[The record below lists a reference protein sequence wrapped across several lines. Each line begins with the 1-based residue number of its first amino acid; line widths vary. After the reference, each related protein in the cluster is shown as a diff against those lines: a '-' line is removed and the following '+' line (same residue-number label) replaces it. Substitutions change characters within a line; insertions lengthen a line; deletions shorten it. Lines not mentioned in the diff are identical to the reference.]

1 MHQSYLRTILIMKN
15 KAVLVTGASHG
26 IGFALAKKLL
36 TNSWIVFGTGRDISS
51 LENTQQQFSNFIPIQ
66 ADFTNNKDIENIA
79 TIIKNTD
86 VPLYL
91 LVQNAGM
98 KSPPRPLTQYNCDS
112 IDEVFF
118 VNLLAPM
125 KLTALL
131 APLMPKESRILFVT
145 SRAATLKLKES
156 STYCASKAGLDEV
169 TAIVR
174 QELVENSI
182 GVTCVI
188 PGEVDT
194 NIQKILRETSSF
206 HLHEMFIDAHQKGK
220 LIRPEICAEFL
231 KWLLC
236 DLSFN
241 EFKQS
246 KLPIS
251 IYDKWH
257 HQYWL
262 KDNDQ
267 LPPFPF

>member
-1 MHQSYLRTILIMKN
+1 MTIDVEKR
-15 KAVLVTGASHG
+15 AALVTGATQG
-26 IGFALAKKLL
+26 IGFELTQTLL
-36 TNSWIVFGTGRDISS
+36 NHDWVVFGTGRDYKRLALIK
-51 LENTQQQFSNFIPIQ
+51 EKYANFIPIQ
-66 ADFTNNKDIENIA
+66 ADFTRNEDIEQVV
-79 TIIKNTD
+79 TTIKNSGLQ
-86 VPLYL
+86 LYL
-91 LVQNAGM
+91 SVQNAGM
-98 KSPPRPLTQYNCDS
+98 KSRPRPLDQYTCEN

-131 APLMPKESRILFVT
+131 APIMPSESRIVFIT

-174 QELVENSI
+174 QELAEKNI

-194 NIQKILRETSSF
+194 KIQQILRETKSF
-206 HLHEMFIDAHQKGK
+206 HLHQTFKQAYDEGK
-220 LIRPEICAEFL
+220 LINPKVCAEFL

-236 DLSFN
+236 DLSFT
-241 EFKQS
+241 EFKQTEMP
-246 KLPIS
+246 LS

-257 HQYWL
+257 HQFWL
-262 KDNDQ
+262 KDAVQ